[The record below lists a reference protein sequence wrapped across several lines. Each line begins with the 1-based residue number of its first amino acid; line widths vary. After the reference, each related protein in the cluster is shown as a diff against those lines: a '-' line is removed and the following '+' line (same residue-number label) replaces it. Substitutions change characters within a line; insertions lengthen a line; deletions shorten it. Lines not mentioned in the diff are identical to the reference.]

1 MAALEIVHHYG
12 LSALLVTRSEQG
24 MSLISDQNILHLPTH
39 SQEVFDVSG
48 AGDTVVAA
56 LSLALTQGQEIT
68 EAMRI
73 GTWQPELLFRKSTAT
88 LSVEELN
95 ANL

>member
-1 MAALEIVHHYG
+1 
-12 LSALLVTRSEQG
+12 

-48 AGDTVVAA
+48 AGDTVVAP

-73 GTWQPELLFRKSTAT
+73 ANVAAGIVVQKIGTAT